1 MDPSHVTNP
10 STAERRARAEQPRTL
25 SSIYQRLA
33 YPLPTADILVITALN
48 VDSYYLV
55 RTIAPEQETRCADP
69 ESHPGGAGA
78 SFAAALG
85 RLGASVRVAGVVG
98 NDLEASLSIDS
109 LRDRE
114 VDTSLILRRAIGR
127 TGRVVILADRED
139 RRMNIVVPGINEEY
153 AKILFSE
160 PEEEERLLLAA
171 SQSKIVH
178 LSSFTG
184 TRERR
189 LQERIIAN
197 LPSSVVVSLAAGAL
211 YAPLEFTT
219 LRPVLERCDLLF
231 IYESHLRALLGAR
244 PQTALQD
251 LLLEVSRRLADA
263 AGLYPPVII
272 SMQPHT
278 GGTGLRNLIIAQY
291 AKHEWDL
298 YQSGAVLESPRGMVV
313 DSSGSADA
321 IAAAVVYAALHGC
334 APSECADFA
343 YVMAMATCSAL
354 GGRDGHPSVQ
364 ELSNVWHRHLPAT
377 EVPGW
382 VQTHL

>member
-1 MDPSHVTNP
+1 
-10 STAERRARAEQPRTL
+10 
-25 SSIYQRLA
+25 
-33 YPLPTADILVITALN
+33 
-48 VDSYYLV
+48 
-55 RTIAPEQETRCADP
+55 
-69 ESHPGGAGA
+69 
-78 SFAAALG
+78 
-85 RLGASVRVAGVVG
+85 
-98 NDLEASLSIDS
+98 
-109 LRDRE
+109 
-114 VDTSLILRRAIGR
+114 
-127 TGRVVILADRED
+127 
-139 RRMNIVVPGINEEY
+139 MNIVVPGINEEY

-291 AKHEWDL
+291 AKHEWDI

-321 IAAAVVYAALHGC
+321 IAAAVVYGVLHGC

-354 GGRDGHPSVQ
+354 GGRDGHPNVQ
-364 ELSNVWHRHLPAT
+364 ELPNVWHRHLPAT

-382 VQTHL
+382 VQTYL